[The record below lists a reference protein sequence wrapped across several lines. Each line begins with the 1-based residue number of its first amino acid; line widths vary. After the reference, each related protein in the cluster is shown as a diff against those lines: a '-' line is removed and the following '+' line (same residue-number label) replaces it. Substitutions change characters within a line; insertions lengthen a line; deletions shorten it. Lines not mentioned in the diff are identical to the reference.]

1 MERIIEIKMIRLK
14 MLVKPIKHTVYM
26 VNLSSNLWQ
35 INKKD
40 TKVIKNNKTNIIS
53 VNKTKNIK
61 IVYLTSNNR
70 IYLIKRKF

>member
-14 MLVKPIKHTVYM
+14 MLVKPIKHTLYM

-61 IVYLTSNNR
+61 IAYLTSNNR
-70 IYLIKRKF
+70 IYLIKRKL

>member
-1 MERIIEIKMIRLK
+1 
-14 MLVKPIKHTVYM
+14 MLVKPIKHTLYM

-61 IVYLTSNNR
+61 IAYLTSNNR
-70 IYLIKRKF
+70 IYLIKRKL